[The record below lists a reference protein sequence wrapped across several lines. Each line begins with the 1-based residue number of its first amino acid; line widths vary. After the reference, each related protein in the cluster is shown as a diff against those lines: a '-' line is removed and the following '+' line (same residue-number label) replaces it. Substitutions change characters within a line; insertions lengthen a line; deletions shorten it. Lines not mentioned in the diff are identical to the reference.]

1 MILDKKLLGIV
12 DQEKGFLVVF
22 KETPADVRIL
32 INAKETYFVPPKP
45 NQKTFEGALATMNN
59 MSKAVDSLFN
69 KTSKLT

>member
-32 INAKETYFVPPKP
+32 INAKKTYFVPPK
-45 NQKTFEGALATMNN
+45 T
-59 MSKAVDSLFN
+59 
-69 KTSKLT
+69 